1 MVRRQVVAARHPDT
15 TVRAVATDP
24 LSLLHEVADAVA
36 AAFAA
41 STDRGPAG
49 GHPGQYSFDVVAD
62 VAALDLLRRD
72 GYGVLSEESG
82 LQRGARD
89 EVVVI
94 DPIDGSTNAS
104 RGIAWFATA
113 MCVVD
118 ADGPAVAL
126 VADQASGR
134 RSWATRGGG
143 AFVDGRRLQVSGCT
157 DVAAAIIGLNGIPP
171 VDFGQRQ
178 SRMLGAAALDI
189 SLVAAG
195 SLDAYVDCVDEAHG
209 VWDYLAATLICRE
222 AGGTVI
228 DAFGRTLEVLDH
240 AARRT
245 PVAAA
250 SADLAA
256 VLAQRRRGYAR
267 GAPGA

>member
-1 MVRRQVVAARHPDT
+1 VRV
-15 TVRAVATDP
+15 VATDS

-36 AAFAA
+36 VAFAA

-62 VAALDLLRRD
+62 DVALDVLRSA

-82 LQRGARD
+82 MERGRRD

-104 RGIAWFATA
+104 RGIPWYATA
-113 MCVVD
+113 LCVVD

-134 RSWATRGGG
+134 RWWAVRGSG
-143 AFVDGRRLQVSGCT
+143 ARVDDMPLRVSGCT
-157 DVAAAIIGLNGIPP
+157 DVAAAIVGLNGIPP
-171 VDFGQRQ
+171 VHLGQRQ

-195 SLDAYVDCVDEAHG
+195 SLDAYVDCAVEAHG
-209 VWDYLAATLICRE
+209 VWDYLGAALICRE
-222 AGGTVI
+222 AGGVVI
-228 DAFGRTLEVLDH
+228 DAFGRPLAVLDH

-250 SADLAA
+250 SMELATVLAA
-256 VLAQRRRGYAR
+256 RRRGYADQP
-267 GAPGA
+267 PGA

>member
-1 MVRRQVVAARHPDT
+1 MPDT
-15 TVRAVATDP
+15 TVRVVATDS

-62 VAALDLLRRD
+62 DAALDLLRRA
-72 GYGVLSEESG
+72 GFGVLSEESG
-82 LQRGARD
+82 MERGRRA

-104 RGIAWFATA
+104 RGIPWFATA
-113 MCVVD
+113 LCVVD
-118 ADGPAVAL
+118 DRGPSVAL

-134 RSWATRGGG
+134 RWWAVRGSG
-143 AFVDGRRLQVSGCT
+143 ARVDDQPLRVSGCT
-157 DVAAAIIGLNGIPP
+157 DVAQAIIGLNGIPP
-171 VDFGQRQ
+171 VHLGQRQ

-189 SLVAAG
+189 SLVASGA
-195 SLDAYVDCVDEAHG
+195 LDAYVDCAVQAHG

-222 AGGTVI
+222 AGGTVV
-228 DAFGRTLEVLDH
+228 DAFGRSLEVLDH
-240 AARRT
+240 EARRT
-245 PVAAA
+245 PVAAG
-250 SADLAA
+250 SAALATVLAA
-256 VLAQRRRGYAR
+256 RRRGYAEPP
-267 GAPGA
+267 PGA